1 MTEKFVREE
10 AHDEITRH
18 FWWRVV
24 ERLPIPRWMPAEGGW
39 KRVFRPHR
47 GRPRFVPDH
56 CMIHRSVE
64 LRMKNVVGYK
74 PTNLP
79 EELDENRFVW

>member
-1 MTEKFVREE
+1 
-10 AHDEITRH
+10 
-18 FWWRVV
+18 
-24 ERLPIPRWMPAEGGW
+24 
-39 KRVFRPHR
+39 
-47 GRPRFVPDH
+47 
-56 CMIHRSVE
+56 MIHRSVE